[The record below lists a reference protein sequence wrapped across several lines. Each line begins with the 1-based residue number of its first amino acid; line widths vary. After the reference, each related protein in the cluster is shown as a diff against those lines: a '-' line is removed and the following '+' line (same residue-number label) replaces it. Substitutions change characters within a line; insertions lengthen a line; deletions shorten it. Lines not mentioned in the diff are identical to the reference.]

1 MLVRAL
7 GIDSTSTANFSD
19 VDSSKY
25 YAKAIATAKAYG
37 IVNGYNDNTFK
48 PENYIT
54 RQDMMVMVANALN
67 AMGVELDTD
76 VACLDNFSDTVG
88 IANYA
93 RTSVAA
99 LVNAGIV
106 KGSNNKIDPVKNIT
120 RAEMAQLVKGVYD
133 KALTI
138 AE

>member
-106 KGSNNKIDPVKNIT
+106 KGSDNKIEPVKNIT

>member
-54 RQDMMVMVANALN
+54 RQA
-67 AMGVELDTD
+67 
-76 VACLDNFSDTVG
+76 
-88 IANYA
+88 
-93 RTSVAA
+93 
-99 LVNAGIV
+99 
-106 KGSNNKIDPVKNIT
+106 
-120 RAEMAQLVKGVYD
+120 YD
-133 KALTI
+133 GYGC
-138 AE
+138 